1 MSEPRFVGVS
11 VGGTLILREL
21 EPNEELPPYA
31 PDLSGVARVLQ
42 AQREAF
48 LDHAMGPDWRDKAKA
63 LGAAA
68 ITSTKKQDDESNAR

>member
-31 PDLSGVARVLQ
+31 PDLSGAVMVLQ

-48 LDHAMGPDWRDKAKA
+48 LDRA
-63 LGAAA
+63 L
-68 ITSTKKQDDESNAR
+68 